1 MALIFILTALIVPQF
16 LLLVYCFSYH
26 FFFNYFLFF
35 LSVRRPPSAVCRPR
49 PPSAVRRPPSA
60 SALYR
65 VPCTRPVLSIWRS
78 SIPIGEQNNSFGRQI
93 IPEMGQ
99 NKSFGIQSIS
109 FGRQNKSFGI
119 QNNSFGRQINPV
131 MGQYKYKPSVK

>member
-1 MALIFILTALIVPQF
+1 M
-16 LLLVYCFSYH
+16 YFSS
-26 FFFNYFLFF
+26 L
-35 LSVRRPPSAVCRPR
+35 C
-49 PPSAVRRPPSA
+49 
-60 SALYR
+60 LYR
-65 VPCTRPVLSIWRS
+65 NLPILECFMWFAWRQMLDCIIMFSAQDQLSILRS

-99 NKSFGIQSIS
+99 GKSFGIQNIS

-131 MGQYKYKPSVK
+131 TGALQIQTLGKVTENLLWETIFRYNVINSHNIGFNANLKIS